1 MQPTPVLTALDSGE
15 KVRTNVWNPPRL
27 LDLAGK
33 DLLRNDTLAFSAL
46 ENLPRELFP
55 PFFMEAFHGMTHR
68 DPEAV
73 VQGFPFVCLPLGGL
87 IALPHVGPLQ
97 AVLEARDVLM
107 AQKVRSRKVTL
118 DNFLTYILRWVEQS
132 KSSIHLCSK
141 KLKTV
146 AMPVD
151 GTVKVLSMV
160 QLDCVQDSIQRRVR
174 MSVHNPPRLVILAA
188 IGLLRDEPSAISAL
202 EYLPR
207 ELYPPLFMAAVFG
220 RRRETLKAMVPAWP
234 FARLPLGG
242 LMQKPHQ
249 GTLQAVLDGLDALLA
264 QKVHPRRC
272 KLRVLDLRNTGQDF
286 WNMWSGVKDHKPSSS
301 LLPPVAEDMSRIRH
315 PLTPLEVYIELCL
328 MKKPLEKFLI
338 YLFSWV
344 EQRKASIHLCC
355 KKMRIISMSKEN
367 MKKVLKMVKLDC
379 VQEVKLSFT
388 QKLSTLAQ
396 FAPLLGQM
404 SNVQS
409 LILSRIRGSA
419 VEEQDNQDLLQLTSQ
434 ILQLRNLRDLRME
447 APSFLEGR
455 LDQMLRCLK
464 TPLDNISI
472 TNCLLTESDL
482 THLSWCPK
490 ICQLKGLNLSG
501 VTLTDF
507 SPELLQVLLEKVAGT
522 LEELDLNLCG
532 ITDVHLTAFLPALSH
547 CSKLRVLT
555 MCGNLFSMAV
565 LESLLRHTDRLPD
578 LNLELYPA
586 PRESYNSLGVLHLER
601 LAQIKAELRVILTNL
616 ERPRK
621 IWVSPSPC
629 PHCGDDMC
637 GHLSPNT

>member
-132 KSSIHLCSK
+132 KPSIHLCSK

-447 APSFLEGR
+447 APSFLEGH

-532 ITDVHLTAFLPALSH
+532 ITDVHLTAFLPALSR
-547 CSKLRVLT
+547 CSQLRVLT

-637 GHLSPNT
+637 DHLSPNT

>member
-1 MQPTPVLTALDSGE
+1 MRSLGQSL
-15 KVRTNVWNPPRL
+15 PPSPPACL
-27 LDLAGK
+27 LPPAG
-33 DLLRNDTLAFSAL
+33 LGRSAARELFSAL
-46 ENLPRELFP
+46 SQSLCSANGRQCFKSKFKL
-55 PFFMEAFHGMTHR
+55 GTH
-68 DPEAV
+68 
-73 VQGFPFVCLPLGGL
+73 
-87 IALPHVGPLQ
+87 
-97 AVLEARDVLM
+97 
-107 AQKVRSRKVTL
+107 
-118 DNFLTYILRWVEQS
+118 
-132 KSSIHLCSK
+132 KSSLR
-141 KLKTV
+141 
-146 AMPVD
+146 
-151 GTVKVLSMV
+151 LSSGHSAPT
-160 QLDCVQDSIQRRVR
+160 LPQDSNQRRVR
-174 MSVHNPPRLVILAA
+174 MSAHNPPRLVILAA

-249 GTLQAVLDGLDALLA
+249 GTLQAVLDGLDVLLA
-264 QKVHPRRC
+264 QNVHPRRC
-272 KLRVLDLRNTGQDF
+272 KLQVLDLRNTGQDF
-286 WNMWSGVKDHKPSSS
+286 WNMWSGGKDHMPSSS
-301 LLPPVAEDMSRIRH
+301 LLAPVAEDMSRIRH
-315 PLTPLEVYIELCL
+315 ALTPLEVYIELCL
-328 MKKPLEKFLI
+328 KKKPLEKFLT
-338 YLFSWV
+338 YLFRWV

-355 KKMRIISMSKEN
+355 KKMKIISMSKEN
-367 MKKVLKMVKLDC
+367 MKEVLRMVKLDC
-379 VQEVKLSFT
+379 VQKVKLSFT

-419 VEEQDNQDLLQLTSQ
+419 VEEQDHQDLLQLTSQ
-434 ILQLRNLRDLRME
+434 ILRLRDLRDLRME

-490 ICQLKGLNLSG
+490 LCQLKGLNLSG

-507 SPELLQVLLEKVAGT
+507 SPELLQVLLEEVAGT

-532 ITDVHLTAFLPALSH
+532 ITDVHLTAFLPALSR
-547 CSKLRVLT
+547 CSQLRVLS
-555 MCGNLFSMAV
+555 MCGNLISMAI
-565 LESLLRHTDRLPD
+565 LESLLHHTDRLPD
-578 LNLELYPA
+578 LSLELYPA
-586 PRESYNSLGVLHLER
+586 PRESYSALGVLHLER
-601 LAQIKAELRVILTNL
+601 LAQIKAELRVILTGL

-621 IWVSPSPC
+621 IWMPKDPLGPPSSNKLAAYRVRLAPSIPEPNMHQLKDLDLSEVTMTDFSPEIL
-629 PHCGDDMC
+629 HV
-637 GHLSPNT
+637 LLE

>member
-1 MQPTPVLTALDSGE
+1 M
-15 KVRTNVWNPPRL
+15 N
-27 LDLAGK
+27 
-33 DLLRNDTLAFSAL
+33 LRDTLES
-46 ENLPRELFP
+46 N
-55 PFFMEAFHGMTHR
+55 
-68 DPEAV
+68 
-73 VQGFPFVCLPLGGL
+73 
-87 IALPHVGPLQ
+87 
-97 AVLEARDVLM
+97 
-107 AQKVRSRKVTL
+107 
-118 DNFLTYILRWVEQS
+118 
-132 KSSIHLCSK
+132 
-141 KLKTV
+141 
-146 AMPVD
+146 
-151 GTVKVLSMV
+151 
-160 QLDCVQDSIQRRVR
+160 QDSNQRRLR

-202 EYLPR
+202 ECLPR
-207 ELYPPLFMAAVFG
+207 ELYPPVFMAAVFG

-249 GTLQAVLDGLDALLA
+249 RTLQAVLDGLDVLLA

-286 WNMWSGVKDHKPSSS
+286 WNMWSGGKDHMPSSS
-301 LLPPVAEDMSRIRH
+301 LLAPVAEDMSRIRH
-315 PLTPLEVYIELCL
+315 ALTPLEVYIELCL
-328 MKKPLEKFLI
+328 EKKPLEKFLT
-338 YLFSWV
+338 YLFRWV

-355 KKMRIISMSKEN
+355 KKMKIISMSKEN
-367 MKKVLKMVKLDC
+367 MKEVLRMVKLDC
-379 VQEVKLSFT
+379 VQKVKLSFT

-409 LILSRIRGSA
+409 LIFSRIRGSA
-419 VEEQDNQDLLQLTSQ
+419 VEEQDHQDLLQLTSQ
-434 ILQLRNLRDLRME
+434 ILRLRDLRDLRME

-490 ICQLKGLNLSG
+490 LCQLKGLNLSG

-507 SPELLQVLLEKVAGT
+507 SPELLLVLLEKVAGT

-532 ITDVHLTAFLPALSH
+532 ITDIHLMAFLPALSR
-547 CSKLRVLT
+547 CSQLRSLS
-555 MCGNLFSMAV
+555 MCGNLISMAI

-578 LNLELYPA
+578 LSLELYPA
-586 PRESYNSLGVLHLER
+586 PQESYSSLGVLHLER
-601 LAQIKAELRVILTNL
+601 LAQIKAELRVILTDL

-621 IWVSPSPC
+621 IWTALFRLRWVFPAAGFLELRCTRLPLLAVPGPPLRCVSRSGAQAPAHRLNSCHPWVQQLPLTGLVTLRRETYSWARVELASPA
-629 PHCGDDMC
+629 
-637 GHLSPNT
+637 L

>member
-455 LDQMLRCLK
+455 LDQMLRQTVNVGEMGSLH
-464 TPLDNISI
+464 IAH
-472 TNCLLTESDL
+472 LTEERSKHGQDGQMPDPEKSMKRNFPGSPVVKNPL
-482 THLSWCPK
+482 VSARDTGWIPVQEDPTDCGATKPK
-490 ICQLKGLNLSG
+490 HH
-501 VTLTDF
+501 DYR
-507 SPELLQVLLEKVAGT
+507 A
-522 LEELDLNLCG
+522 
-532 ITDVHLTAFLPALSH
+532 
-547 CSKLRVLT
+547 
-555 MCGNLFSMAV
+555 
-565 LESLLRHTDRLPD
+565 PD
-578 LNLELYPA
+578 
-586 PRESYNSLGVLHLER
+586 
-601 LAQIKAELRVILTNL
+601 
-616 ERPRK
+616 
-621 IWVSPSPC
+621 
-629 PHCGDDMC
+629 
-637 GHLSPNT
+637 

>member
-1 MQPTPVLTALDSGE
+1 
-15 KVRTNVWNPPRL
+15 
-27 LDLAGK
+27 
-33 DLLRNDTLAFSAL
+33 
-46 ENLPRELFP
+46 
-55 PFFMEAFHGMTHR
+55 
-68 DPEAV
+68 
-73 VQGFPFVCLPLGGL
+73 
-87 IALPHVGPLQ
+87 
-97 AVLEARDVLM
+97 
-107 AQKVRSRKVTL
+107 
-118 DNFLTYILRWVEQS
+118 
-132 KSSIHLCSK
+132 
-141 KLKTV
+141 
-146 AMPVD
+146 
-151 GTVKVLSMV
+151 
-160 QLDCVQDSIQRRVR
+160 
-174 MSVHNPPRLVILAA
+174 MSVHNPPRLAILAA
-188 IGLLRDEPSAISAL
+188 IGLLRDEPLAISTL
-202 EYLPR
+202 EFLPT

-220 RRRETLKAMVPAWP
+220 RHRETLKAMVPAWP
-234 FARLPLGG
+234 FARLPLGS

-249 GTLQAVLDGLDALLA
+249 GTLQAVLEGLDVLLA
-264 QKVHPRRC
+264 QKVHPRRG
-272 KLRVLDLRNTGQDF
+272 KLRVLDLRNTSQDF
-286 WNMWSGVKDHKPSSS
+286 WNMWSGGKGHMPSSS
-301 LLPPVAEDMSRIRH
+301 LLVPVAEDMSRKRH

-328 MKKPLEKFLI
+328 TKKPLEKFLT
-338 YLFSWV
+338 YLFRWV

-355 KKMRIISMSKEN
+355 KKMKIISMSKEN
-367 MKKVLKMVKLDC
+367 MKTVLRIVKLDC
-379 VQEVKLSFT
+379 VQMVKLSFT

-419 VEEQDNQDLLQLTSQ
+419 VEEQDHQDLLQFTSQ
-434 ILQLRNLRDLRME
+434 ILQLRNLRNLGME
-447 APSFLEGR
+447 APFFLEGC

-507 SPELLQVLLEKVAGT
+507 NPKLLQVLLEKVAGT

-532 ITDVHLTAFLPALSH
+532 ITDVHLMGFLPALSC
-547 CSKLRVLT
+547 CSQLRVLT
-555 MCGNLFSMAV
+555 MCGNLISMAV
-565 LESLLRHTDRLPD
+565 LESVLHHTDRLPD

-586 PRESYNSLGVLHLER
+586 PRESYSSLGVLHRER
-601 LAQIKAELRVILTNL
+601 FAQIKAKLRVILTYL